1 MHWGRSPSWR
11 SFTGCGWSE
20 FTCRRCFRFHRTRSQ
35 LPSLRSYLTFSCS
48 PQARAATAASQSR
61 TFSDLVQRCLST
73 TPSRLERPFN
83 PAEFWS
89 CYRFHNKVRGRVRCH
104 TPSSPA

>member
-1 MHWGRSPSWR
+1 MDGVSSPA
-11 SFTGCGWSE
+11 TGTSSS
-20 FTCRRCFRFHRTRSQ
+20 TARARCSQ
-35 LPSLRSYLTFSCS
+35 FPSLCSYLTFSCS

-73 TPSRLERPFN
+73 TPSRLELPFN
-83 PAEFWS
+83 AAEFWS
-89 CYRFHNKVRGRVRCH
+89 CYRFHNKVRGRVCCH